1 MSFID
6 DIKQKAKREIKTIV
20 LPEGGDLRVLKAVDT
35 ILKEKFANIILIGDE
50 KEVTKL
56 ANENMENIKK
66 SKKIEK
72 NY

>member
-35 ILKEKFANIILIGDE
+35 LSLIHIPSPRDRG
-50 KEVTKL
+50 
-56 ANENMENIKK
+56 
-66 SKKIEK
+66 
-72 NY
+72 